1 MKKLL
6 SIMLCA
12 CICTTV
18 TACTANNS
26 SETESV
32 ESENSSSTN
41 SSNASSESNENNGSS
56 RSETVSS
63 DSSQSGSSSS
73 DRTPDTSVSSSTTAE
88 PTPAEPT
95 AESKILVAYF
105 SLAGEQYEVGVIE
118 KGNTEIVAEM
128 IAEATGADVFK
139 IESTTEY
146 PTTYDGLL
154 DISRKE
160 ETNPPQIAET
170 VDNMTDYDTI
180 FLGYP
185 IWWGDTPTIIK
196 VFLQSYDF
204 SGKTI
209 VPFCTHGGSGLSG
222 TGRTI
227 SELCPNSTI
236 KDGLAIRGSTAQ
248 NDRDSAKQSVT
259 KWLEDNGYGM

>member
-6 SIMLCA
+6 SFLLCT
-12 CICTTV
+12 CLLLTV
-18 TACTANNS
+18 TACGRGGGAN
-26 SETESV
+26 SEPAGTETP
-32 ESENSSSTN
+32 E
-41 SSNASSESNENNGSS
+41 
-56 RSETVSS
+56 
-63 DSSQSGSSSS
+63 SSQSDASKQPESEPEESNTNSETGPDQSS
-73 DRTPDTSVSSSTTAE
+73 DETTSGSN
-88 PTPAEPT
+88 
-95 AESKILVAYF
+95 ILVAYF

-128 IAEATGADVFK
+128 IADATGADTFK
-139 IESTTEY
+139 IESTEEY

-160 ETNPPQIAET
+160 ETDPPEIAGT
-170 VDNMTDYDTI
+170 VENMDDYDTI

-209 VPFCTHGGSGLSG
+209 IPFCTHGGSGLAG
-222 TGRTI
+222 MDRTI
-227 SELCPNSTI
+227 GELCPDSTI
-236 KDGLAIRGSTAQ
+236 GEGLAIRGSTAQ
-248 NDRDSAKQSVT
+248 NDRNSTQESVT
-259 KWLEDNGYGM
+259 KWLSDNGYNK

>member
-6 SIMLCA
+6 SVMLCA

-32 ESENSSSTN
+32 E
-41 SSNASSESNENNGSS
+41 NENNSNDS
-56 RSETVSS
+56 RQSE
-63 DSSQSGSSSS
+63 SSSS
-73 DRTPDTSVSSSTTAE
+73 ENTSDLPASSSTTAE
-88 PTPAEPT
+88 PTPSEP
-95 AESKILVAYF
+95 ASDSKILVAYF

-128 IAEATGADVFK
+128 IAEATGADTFK

-160 ETNPPQIAET
+160 EINPPQIAET
-170 VDNMTDYDTI
+170 VNNIGDYDTI

-204 SGKTI
+204 SCKTI

-222 TGRTI
+222 TDRTI
-227 SELCPNSTI
+227 GELCPNSTI
-236 KDGLAIRGSTAQ
+236 EEGLAIRGSTAQ
-248 NDRDSAKQSVT
+248 NDRESAKQSVT
-259 KWLEDNGYGM
+259 KWLKENGYGM

>member
-32 ESENSSSTN
+32 E
-41 SSNASSESNENNGSS
+41 NENNLNDSKQ
-56 RSETVSS
+56 SE
-63 DSSQSGSSSS
+63 SSSS
-73 DRTPDTSVSSSTTAE
+73 DRTPDTSVSNSTTAE
-88 PTPAEPT
+88 PTPSEP
-95 AESKILVAYF
+95 ASDSKILVAYF

-128 IAEATGADVFK
+128 IADATGADVFK

-146 PTTYDGLL
+146 PATYDGLL

-227 SELCPNSTI
+227 SNLCPNSTI

-259 KWLEDNGYGM
+259 KWLKENGYGL

>member
-6 SIMLCA
+6 SFLLCA
-12 CICTTV
+12 CLLLTV
-18 TACTANNS
+18 TACSGGGGAN
-26 SETESV
+26 SEPAGTETP
-32 ESENSSSTN
+32 E
-41 SSNASSESNENNGSS
+41 
-56 RSETVSS
+56 
-63 DSSQSGSSSS
+63 SSQSDASKQPESEPEESNTNSETGPDQSS
-73 DRTPDTSVSSSTTAE
+73 DETTSGSN
-88 PTPAEPT
+88 
-95 AESKILVAYF
+95 ILVAYF

-128 IAEATGADVFK
+128 IADATGADTFK
-139 IESTTEY
+139 IESTEEY

-160 ETNPPQIAET
+160 ETNPPEIADT
-170 VDNMTDYDTI
+170 VDNMDDYDTI

-209 VPFCTHGGSGLSG
+209 IPFCTHGGSGLAG
-222 TGRTI
+222 TDRTI
-227 SELCPNSTI
+227 GELCPDSTI
-236 KDGLAIRGSTAQ
+236 GEGLAIRGSTAQ
-248 NDRDSAKQSVT
+248 NDRDSAKESV
-259 KWLEDNGYGM
+259 KEWLSDSGY

>member
-6 SIMLCA
+6 SFLLCA
-12 CICTTV
+12 CLLLTV
-18 TACTANNS
+18 TACSGGGGANSEPAGTAAPESSQSDVSKQPESEPEESDAS
-26 SETESV
+26 SETGSDQSSNETT
-32 ESENSSSTN
+32 SSSN
-41 SSNASSESNENNGSS
+41 
-56 RSETVSS
+56 
-63 DSSQSGSSSS
+63 
-73 DRTPDTSVSSSTTAE
+73 
-88 PTPAEPT
+88 
-95 AESKILVAYF
+95 ILVVYF

-128 IAEATGADVFK
+128 IADATGADTFK
-139 IESTTEY
+139 IESTEEY

-160 ETNPPQIAET
+160 EDDPPEIAST
-170 VDNMTDYDTI
+170 VDNMDDYDTI

-209 VPFCTHGGSGLSG
+209 IPFCTHAGSGLSG
-222 TGRTI
+222 TDETI
-227 SELCPNSTI
+227 RELCPDSTI
-236 KDGLAIRGSTAQ
+236 GEGLAIRGSTAQ
-248 NDRDSAKQSVT
+248 NDRDSAKESVT
-259 KWLEDNGYGM
+259 KWLSDNGY

>member
-6 SIMLCA
+6 SFLLCA
-12 CICTTV
+12 CLLLTV
-18 TACTANNS
+18 TACSGGGGAN
-26 SETESV
+26 SEPAGTE
-32 ESENSSSTN
+32 
-41 SSNASSESNENNGSS
+41 SSESGSNQHDTSNQPENEPDESAS
-56 RSETVSS
+56 PSENEPEQTS
-63 DSSQSGSSSS
+63 DEAVQMGNEPDQSPDETASGSN
-73 DRTPDTSVSSSTTAE
+73 
-88 PTPAEPT
+88 
-95 AESKILVAYF
+95 ILVAYF

-128 IAEATGADVFK
+128 IADATVADTFK
-139 IESTTEY
+139 IESTEEY

-160 ETNPPQIAET
+160 EDDPPEIADT
-170 VDNMTDYDTI
+170 VDNMDDYDTI

-209 VPFCTHGGSGLSG
+209 IPFCTHGGSGLAG
-222 TGRTI
+222 TDRTI
-227 SELCPNSTI
+227 GELCPNSTI
-236 KDGLAIRGSTAQ
+236 GEGLAIRGSTAQ
-248 NDRDSAKQSVT
+248 NDRDSAKESVT
-259 KWLEDNGYGM
+259 KWLSDNGYAKTDS

>member
-6 SIMLCA
+6 SFLLCA
-12 CICTTV
+12 CLLLTV
-18 TACTANNS
+18 TACSGGGTTD
-26 SETESV
+26 SEPAGTKSPESGSNQHDTSNQP
-32 ESENSSSTN
+32 ENEPDASASPSEN
-41 SSNASSESNENNGSS
+41 EPDQ
-56 RSETVSS
+56 SS
-63 DSSQSGSSSS
+63 DETTSGSN
-73 DRTPDTSVSSSTTAE
+73 
-88 PTPAEPT
+88 
-95 AESKILVAYF
+95 ILVAYF

-128 IAEATGADVFK
+128 IADAIGADTFK
-139 IESTTEY
+139 IESTEEY

-160 ETNPPQIAET
+160 EDDPPEIADT
-170 VDNMTDYDTI
+170 VDNMDDYDTI

-209 VPFCTHGGSGLSG
+209 IPFCTHGGSGLAG
-222 TGRTI
+222 TDRTI
-227 SELCPNSTI
+227 SGLCPDSTI
-236 KDGLAIRGSTAQ
+236 GEGLAIRGSTAQ
-248 NDRDSAKQSVT
+248 NDRDSAKESVT
-259 KWLEDNGYGM
+259 KWLSDNGY